1 MADFK
6 VESGI
11 TSASSVVPYFTVGS
25 IISTIKT
32 SASPGWLMCDG
43 TEYSKTG
50 TYATLFNKIGIRY
63 GETNGS
69 GGVGTSHF
77 KVPNLV
83 SNYLFPMSSGASA
96 TGGATNHFHTVNANA
111 SAASASA
118 GNHTHTVAQ
127 AGFGGG
133 TSYHSHG
140 NSGTGYVGANG
151 TNPANA
157 NKTGTG
163 GTGYGS
169 GGAHVHDG
177 YSFANTNADGTNASY
192 HNVDS
197 LGINAASSPA
207 HTHTSISALSSTSA
221 AGSYVVPSFTVN
233 FMIKA

>member
-1 MADFK
+1 MADFQ
-6 VESGI
+6 VEGGI
-11 TSASSVVPYFTVGS
+11 TSASSVIPYFTVGS

-32 SASPGWLMCDG
+32 SAPTGWLLCNG

-50 TYATLFNKIGIRY
+50 TYATLFAKIGTRY

-77 KVPNLV
+77 RVPNLV
-83 SNYLFPMSSGASA
+83 SNYLFPMSSGAAA
-96 TGGATNHFHTVNANA
+96 TGGATNHSHTVNANA
-111 SAASASA
+111 TSNNVAVTH
-118 GNHTHTVAQ
+118 NHAVAQ

-140 NSGTGYVGANG
+140 NAGTGYVGANG
-151 TNPANA
+151 TNPLNA

-163 GTGYGS
+163 GGGYGS

-197 LGINAASSPA
+197 LGINGSTGAA
-207 HTHTSISALSSTSA
+207 HTHTSATAISGTSTWE
-221 AGSYVVPSFTVN
+221 SYVIPSFTVN
-233 FMIKA
+233 FMIKV